1 MDFRLRYKIWLEND
15 AGKPVIGMGKV
26 KILLAIRRFG
36 SISAAARE
44 LDQPYR
50 NVWAKIREAEKHCG
64 YKLVE
69 TGHTGS
75 SLTDNGE
82 QLLSKYMTLFRSCS
96 RSAKLKFHQ
105 LFTGDC
111 DTNIGA
117 QDNSNLP
124 AEEEDSEWLS

>member
-15 AGKPVIGMGKV
+15 EGKPVIGMGKV
-26 KILLAIRRFG
+26 KILLAIRRLG

-75 SLTDNGE
+75 RLTDNGE
-82 QLLSKYMTLFRSCS
+82 QLLSKYMRLFRSCS
-96 RSAKLKFHQ
+96 RSAKCKFHQ

-111 DTNIGA
+111 DTNIGTR
-117 QDNSNLP
+117 DDSNLP
-124 AEEEDSEWLS
+124 AEEEDLEWLS